1 MAFEAIGWFYL
12 VVNVVFVLVVKAAG
26 GVLPSYLRPLFHCG
40 AGDLSV
46 LFYHCRL
53 TVSAGLAGLLHLKS

>member
-53 TVSAGLAGLLHLKS
+53 